1 MPSKVFLI
9 EKPKTDY
16 LVCHHIAHRLCRR
29 PSYRPVTKSTIKFEI
44 SMTDS
49 GWKRRVTILVQ
60 KNKSFA
66 LTGWDFSQV
75 KKRKLKSF
83 GYF

>member
-1 MPSKVFLI
+1 
-9 EKPKTDY
+9 
-16 LVCHHIAHRLCRR
+16 
-29 PSYRPVTKSTIKFEI
+29 
-44 SMTDS
+44 MTDS

-75 KKRKLKSF
+75 KK
-83 GYF
+83 